1 MADEIQKVKNDIAL
15 NNAVIFIGAGVS
27 MYTTNGEQEVSHWNG
42 LLKHGLQR
50 CYQSGWINDK
60 ELEDFNNRFK
70 SNTVEVNDFLHAAD
84 RIKYCF
90 KQQSEV
96 RKDNVYKI
104 WLMETVGKL
113 LAKKPELIKAIGE
126 LGSPI
131 LTTNY
136 DSLLENVLDRRPL
149 TWKNYY
155 NDGFKHSLE
164 NLKHYILHVHGYFQE
179 PDSMIFT
186 SDAYNRFCKNE
197 FGQSNLKAFLH
208 KKALVFIGYDS
219 EMFDPKL
226 SNLLKWIFHVTGE
239 KSLSIYR
246 IISSNTHKLFHQISD
261 TSFFDNIKELHY
273 GKTSEDLLQFIKN
286 FKSFTSLVREH
297 LSFTDKKEMI
307 RKKYLN
313 YLIKEY
319 GHISILG
326 SSNNNISL
334 PLQSVYVELKFD
346 PTHPSIK
353 AMKTLELNEEFKRKL
368 LSHGFFD
375 TNEMRKLNRAIMERS
390 TSNPETIYQ
399 DFMIDQWLNVLLSNK
414 DIFTQNEVTAIK
426 NKVNR
431 LKRSVLTKNSL
442 NEAKQYQIQQAYNKF
457 RHFVI
462 LGHPGSG
469 KTTLSKWLVM
479 NMAKQC
485 LGEKNMLFDNT
496 CDLKEKIPILIPIWK
511 YVDQLKEYQN
521 KQKITLLQF
530 IYQHVTLDSTFFDD
544 EDRKLLSF
552 FIMESLV
559 QGNILVIFEGLDE
572 VPAHIDRS
580 DLMKEINTLLE
591 RGIDYDVK
599 CDKLT
604 YSIYEQ
610 KEINN
615 TKDLNTGNRFI
626 VTSRIEGNYFEEINF
641 YIPRLTI
648 EDMSNDAL
656 KLFCR
661 SYMKCIENF
670 SMKVEKHVKKNKANQ
685 LYNNITK
692 NKDIFQLAINPQL
705 ASVIVT
711 IYYQHEDR
719 LPEKRI
725 DLYEIAIGQMIERL
739 ITSDINSPTH
749 YVSQEF
755 GLNSI
760 ILWSIMQEIAEYLHS
775 KTEGLSENILKEIIR
790 VCLIDYQ
797 NQLLRNQKIHID
809 DLISKLVDI
818 FKYQAGLLNEF
829 GHNSFRFIHRTFQEY
844 LAAKSIIYSYGNQRS
859 EDMIYEHI
867 KNKIGIPNWRVP
879 LSMTFGILSKSV
891 QNNGIFNNIV
901 TRLLKAEQA
910 SSNTQSSTVLIPF
923 VLIDSLNDMSFL
935 SKETEYELIRKL
947 ADVLLFDYKNMSDFS
962 RLKAHQELIH
972 SYFLKLK
979 IKYDNILAEWF
990 IEKINHEQNIAA
1002 CANIIYKLKWYNPIF
1017 HEIFLKNLHNDS
1029 NNWNWPIDSLLRFY
1043 SSEIKDETVLVQLKF
1058 KDTLNKHPEMIEH
1071 IVKNNDWLCLITTLY
1086 GGYRN
1091 YNTPTTIS
1099 EYYEISQFLQLSDN
1113 ERTPFMFYYQEV
1125 WGRDDPAYR
1134 MAVYLDTE
1142 VPKERWDKKP
1152 IFDKNDIYKESFLTN
1167 QILNLLSQNKPA
1179 NSLIEQLQKEISNQN
1194 LSTSEKTEALIVLV
1208 ALGNYDFINSLINE
1222 GEETMIKIL
1231 ENRIQ
1236 QLISILKDPI
1246 ARWSSHI
1253 AKYLLRIYNDMKIN
1267 RVKYNLSFSDYCK
1280 IYLSFIVNSG
1290 GLPVDTQTLAEA
1302 IDSIE
1307 DKCYLYAE
1315 YFAFKF
1321 TGFSDDFRFNIAVIA
1336 DKFAATGKTDELI
1349 KSFLKIND
1357 TIQIYRPIRSYS
1369 WVTDIFTFK
1378 LNNENDIPIA
1388 FFDCL
1393 ENININVPYV
1403 VDSISNV
1410 FFNEGYFDKNSELI
1424 PLVILLHFGIM
1435 SKDLDRFKIY
1445 KILLPELVEQ
1455 LDIKGFLFE
1464 KIQSMYNPYYKSRA
1478 LYQLAEF
1485 YDEKSY
1491 ELLNESFILTKNIQ
1505 DPILKFQVLE
1515 KIFNIVHYKEVE
1527 HKLFIQQIVNE
1538 LILTFDNIADVY
1550 NRIIASIKLSF
1561 YGSGEFRKK
1570 YLTIAIDT
1578 LLILE
1583 EADNKIKLIIK
1594 LQLLTRIYDDLQI
1607 KLTRIIETLQNKMYT
1622 YFVNSYYGRILFHE
1636 KLHVDTSKLNL
1647 DISQNLQTKNDNIQ
1661 NYAELESL
1669 FLLFAQ
1675 LNDIKLLI
1683 NKTENID
1690 QLWINLLKDIDNQS
1704 NIEKILN
1711 IGLHNEIF
1719 LTPQIAIIIDEL
1731 VRKDKVD
1738 TISILFPY
1746 IIKPSNEVL
1755 PVVQRWFTDYNNNNP
1770 IKRLAALL
1778 LAEVKHIFE
1787 PAVDTILDLLKSDND
1802 QMRYRAQRIFQHP
1815 ERDVSEPSK
1824 RISVIGE
1831 KTLRKILQDAWIKE
1845 SLPNVRT
1852 YLGTFFLDVLWD
1864 DPTVFRNLYESVEQ
1878 SRQINS
1884 VGRTRFVFDKIQFI
1898 NDHTWNSI
1906 MRSLEL
1912 SSHPR
1917 YVEELLHSTMR
1928 LIRRS
1933 QIKQNDWVNFARVLS
1948 ITDTNEFEEKL
1959 YFIHTDVE
1967 NIQFILDE
1975 ICASTH
1981 TIDETYLE
1989 NLESKLIS
1997 QRTINVEELS
2007 RCSYDEIKHIGRC
2020 NFTVSVDL
2028 NKTILNMLNN
2038 TSINIVL
2045 MENLIKWLLQKMASF
2060 NDINDTAFS
2069 LILCENLLSLVSA
2082 CAQKEDYL
2090 YRKITNSQNFNKIQ
2104 MIKLL
2109 EKMLNNH
2116 PFFPARGNAFI
2127 LLSVLN
2133 QSDHK
2138 VIVNA
2143 MNTLL
2148 DENLV
2153 KEYSVI
2159 GIPLIHL
2166 SADEYIN
2173 DLLESLNNESAIKA
2187 YEILKILTE
2196 FTLHEKINASNKSK
2210 IINYL
2215 AKEIEQLKSKKP
2227 INYYYTDI
2235 KIPFTTTL
2243 ENELYKAWI
2252 KIQGLSGKTQYSI
2265 KIEE

>member
-27 MYTTNGEQEVSHWNG
+27 VYTTNGEQEVSHWNG

-50 CYQSGWINDK
+50 CYQSGCINDK
-60 ELEDFNNRFK
+60 EFEDFNNKFK
-70 SNTVEVNDFLHAAD
+70 NNTVEVNDFLHAAD

-90 KQQSEV
+90 KRQNET

-113 LAKKPELIKAIGE
+113 SAKKPELIKAIGE
-126 LGSPI
+126 LGIPI

-136 DSLLENVLDRRPL
+136 DSLLENVLDKRPL

-164 NLKHYILHVHGYFQE
+164 NLKHYILHIHGYFQE

-208 KKALVFIGYDS
+208 KKALLFIGYDS

-226 SNLLKWIFHVTGE
+226 LNLLKWISCVTSE

-246 IISSNTHKLFHQISD
+246 IISSNTHKRFHQISN
-261 TSFFDNIKELHY
+261 TSFFDNIKELQY
-273 GKTSEDLLQFIKN
+273 GNTSEDLLQFIKN
-286 FKSFTSLVREH
+286 LKSFTSLIREH
-297 LSFTDKKEMI
+297 LSFTDEKEMI

-326 SSNNNISL
+326 NSNSNISL

-353 AMKTLELNEEFKRKL
+353 AMKTLELNEEFKRKF
-368 LSHGFFD
+368 LSQGFFD
-375 TNEMRKLNRAIMERS
+375 TNEVRKLNRAIMERS

-399 DFMIDQWLNVLLSNK
+399 DFMVDQWLNVLLSNK
-414 DIFTQNEVTAIK
+414 DIFTENEATAIK

-431 LKRSVLTKNSL
+431 LKQSILTKNCL

-485 LGEKNMLFDNT
+485 LGERNMLFDNT

-511 YVDQLKEYQN
+511 YVDQLKEYQH
-521 KQKITLLQF
+521 KQKITLLEF
-530 IYQHVTLDSTFFDD
+530 IYQHVTLDSTFFDN

-559 QGNILVIFEGLDE
+559 QGNVLVIFEGLDE

-599 CDKLT
+599 CYKLT
-604 YSIYEQ
+604 YSVYEQ

-615 TKDLNTGNRFI
+615 TKDPNIGNRFI

-661 SYMKCIENF
+661 SYMKCIENI
-670 SMKVEKHVKKNKANQ
+670 SMKVGKHVKKNKSNQ
-685 LYNNITK
+685 LYKNITK

-711 IYYQHEDR
+711 VYWQYEDR

-739 ITSDINSPTH
+739 ITSDINSSTH

-797 NQLLRNQKIHID
+797 NQSLKNQKIKID
-809 DLISKLVDI
+809 DLISKLVNI

-844 LAAKSIIYSYGNQRS
+844 LAAKSIIYSYGKQRS
-859 EDMIYEHI
+859 EDMIYENI
-867 KNKIGIPNWRVP
+867 KNKIDIPNWRVP
-879 LSMTFGILSKSV
+879 LSMTFGILSNSV

-901 TRLLKAEQA
+901 TRLLKAEQV
-910 SSNTQSSTVLIPF
+910 SSNTQSSTILMPF

-935 SKETEYELIRKL
+935 SKETEYALIRKL
-947 ADVLLFDYKNMSDFS
+947 ADMLLFDYKNISGFS
-962 RLKAHQELIH
+962 RLKEHQELIH

-979 IKYDNILAEWF
+979 IKYDNIMADWF
-990 IEKINHEQNIAA
+990 MEKINHEQNIAA

-1043 SSEIKDETVLVQLKF
+1043 SSKIKDDAILTQLKF
-1058 KDTLNKHPEMIEH
+1058 KDTLSKHPEMIEH
-1071 IVKNNDWLCLITTLY
+1071 IVKSNDWLCLITALY
-1086 GGYRN
+1086 GGYKN

-1113 ERTPFMFYYQEV
+1113 ERTPFIFYYQEV
-1125 WGRDDPAYR
+1125 WGRDNPAYR
-1134 MAVYLDTE
+1134 MAAYLDTE
-1142 VPKERWDKKP
+1142 VPNERWEKKP
-1152 IFDKNDIYKESFLTN
+1152 IFDKNDIYKESFLTS
-1167 QILNLLSQNKPA
+1167 QILNLLSQEKPA
-1179 NSLIEQLQKEISNQN
+1179 DSLIEQLQKEISNHN
-1194 LSTSEKTEALIVLV
+1194 LSTSEKTEVLIALV
-1208 ALGNYDFINSLINE
+1208 ALGNYDFIKRIIDE

-1246 ARWSSHI
+1246 ARWSSYI
-1253 AKYLLRIYNDMKIN
+1253 EKYLLRIYNNMNIN
-1267 RVKYNLSFSDYCK
+1267 RLKYNLSFSDYCK

-1290 GLPVDTQTLAEA
+1290 GLPVDTETLAEA
-1302 IDSIE
+1302 IYNVE

-1321 TGFSDDFRFNIAVIA
+1321 TGFSDYFRYNVATIAY
-1336 DKFAATGKTDELI
+1336 KLAATGIADEII
-1349 KSFLKIND
+1349 KAFLNIND
-1357 TIQIYRPIRSYS
+1357 TVQVYRPIRSYP

-1393 ENININVPYV
+1393 ENINTNVPYL

-1410 FFNEGYFDKNSELI
+1410 FFKEGYFNKNPELI

-1445 KILLPELVEQ
+1445 KTLLPEL
-1455 LDIKGFLFE
+1455 
-1464 KIQSMYNPYYKSRA
+1464 KSRA

-1505 DPILKFQVLE
+1505 DATLKFQVLE
-1515 KIFNIVHYKEVE
+1515 KIFNIVHYKEID

-1538 LILTFDNIADVY
+1538 LILTFDDIEDVY
-1550 NRIIASIKLSF
+1550 NQIIASIRLSF

-1570 YLTIAIDT
+1570 YLTTAIDT

-1583 EADNKIKLIIK
+1583 EDDNKIKLIIK
-1594 LQLLTRIYDDLQI
+1594 LQSLTQIYDDLQI

-1622 YFVNSYYGRILFHE
+1622 YFVKSYYGRILFHE
-1636 KLHVDTSKLNL
+1636 KLPVNASKLNL
-1647 DISQNLQTKNDNIQ
+1647 DISPNLQTKNDNIQ
-1661 NYAELESL
+1661 NYSELESL

-1675 LNDIKLLI
+1675 LNDSKLLL

-1690 QLWINLLKDIDNQS
+1690 QLWINL
-1704 NIEKILN
+1704 
-1711 IGLHNEIF
+1711 
-1719 LTPQIAIIIDEL
+1719 
-1731 VRKDKVD
+1731 
-1738 TISILFPY
+1738 
-1746 IIKPSNEVL
+1746 
-1755 PVVQRWFTDYNNNNP
+1755 
-1770 IKRLAALL
+1770 
-1778 LAEVKHIFE
+1778 
-1787 PAVDTILDLLKSDND
+1787 
-1802 QMRYRAQRIFQHP
+1802 
-1815 ERDVSEPSK
+1815 
-1824 RISVIGE
+1824 
-1831 KTLRKILQDAWIKE
+1831 
-1845 SLPNVRT
+1845 
-1852 YLGTFFLDVLWD
+1852 
-1864 DPTVFRNLYESVEQ
+1864 
-1878 SRQINS
+1878 
-1884 VGRTRFVFDKIQFI
+1884 
-1898 NDHTWNSI
+1898 
-1906 MRSLEL
+1906 
-1912 SSHPR
+1912 
-1917 YVEELLHSTMR
+1917 
-1928 LIRRS
+1928 
-1933 QIKQNDWVNFARVLS
+1933 
-1948 ITDTNEFEEKL
+1948 
-1959 YFIHTDVE
+1959 
-1967 NIQFILDE
+1967 
-1975 ICASTH
+1975 
-1981 TIDETYLE
+1981 
-1989 NLESKLIS
+1989 
-1997 QRTINVEELS
+1997 
-2007 RCSYDEIKHIGRC
+2007 
-2020 NFTVSVDL
+2020 
-2028 NKTILNMLNN
+2028 
-2038 TSINIVL
+2038 
-2045 MENLIKWLLQKMASF
+2045 
-2060 NDINDTAFS
+2060 
-2069 LILCENLLSLVSA
+2069 
-2082 CAQKEDYL
+2082 
-2090 YRKITNSQNFNKIQ
+2090 
-2104 MIKLL
+2104 
-2109 EKMLNNH
+2109 
-2116 PFFPARGNAFI
+2116 
-2127 LLSVLN
+2127 
-2133 QSDHK
+2133 
-2138 VIVNA
+2138 
-2143 MNTLL
+2143 
-2148 DENLV
+2148 
-2153 KEYSVI
+2153 
-2159 GIPLIHL
+2159 
-2166 SADEYIN
+2166 
-2173 DLLESLNNESAIKA
+2173 
-2187 YEILKILTE
+2187 
-2196 FTLHEKINASNKSK
+2196 
-2210 IINYL
+2210 
-2215 AKEIEQLKSKKP
+2215 
-2227 INYYYTDI
+2227 
-2235 KIPFTTTL
+2235 
-2243 ENELYKAWI
+2243 
-2252 KIQGLSGKTQYSI
+2252 
-2265 KIEE
+2265 